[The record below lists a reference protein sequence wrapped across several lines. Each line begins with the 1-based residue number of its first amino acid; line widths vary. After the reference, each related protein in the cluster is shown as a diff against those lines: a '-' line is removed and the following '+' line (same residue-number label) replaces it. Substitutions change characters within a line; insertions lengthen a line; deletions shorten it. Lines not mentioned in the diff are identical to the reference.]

1 MIQPIANARFINMAR
16 WRRIG
21 LKLLLYKPTT
31 MPNTRFVRTYNR
43 ILAATLLFTLGFCA
57 NNSFAGLDAHRHQLA
72 QHLEPTSQ
80 LLLRKKS
87 GSITQAQAAQ
97 IAKKR
102 YGGKVLSV
110 TKKGGEKPAY
120 KVKLLL
126 DDGRVKVVTVDAN
139 SGAAR

>member
-1 MIQPIANARFINMAR
+1 MAR

-31 MPNTRFVRTYNR
+31 MPNTLFVHTLVRPFSR
-43 ILAATLLFTLGFCA
+43 LRAQLFAAVATMALTVCSGQA
-57 NNSFAGLDAHRHQLA
+57 FAALEAPRYQLA
-72 QHLEPTSQ
+72 LQPEATQ
-80 LLLRKKS
+80 MLLRQKS
-87 GSITQAQAAQ
+87 GGITQAQAAQ
-97 IAKKR
+97 IAKKQ

-110 TKKGGEKPAY
+110 TKKGGDRPVY

-126 DDGRVKVVTVDAN
+126 DDGRVKVVSVDAN